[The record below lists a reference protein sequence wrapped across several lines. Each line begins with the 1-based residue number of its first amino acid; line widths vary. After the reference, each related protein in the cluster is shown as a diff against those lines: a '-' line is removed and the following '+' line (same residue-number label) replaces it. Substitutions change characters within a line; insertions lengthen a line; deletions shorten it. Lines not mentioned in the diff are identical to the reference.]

1 MCFYMRHVFVD
12 YKAILW
18 HRSTGATYLTARWY
32 PLKQWGRGSSNDSSS
47 QECNDVRWLLDVRNK
62 LNVIY
67 RTASRRRLAF
77 LSSQPNHCLEH
88 CCNWWVC
95 KHTVWLQEPHVKGTK
110 TETLCLLVFIG
121 TRQGCLFLTTPWP
134 AKVKMSG
141 LSCSATTAPLWKK
154 EALLFNIMC

>member
-134 AKVKMSG
+134 AKVENEWLVLFCYNRTAVEKR
-141 LSCSATTAPLWKK
+141 SA
-154 EALLFNIMC
+154 AL